1 MDYQIVMLQQI
12 IMWQDIINIS
22 YRRKAGLRFLRN
34 RDYTFWLKMCN
45 FASLK
50 QT

>member
-1 MDYQIVMLQQI
+1 MDYQIVMRQQI

-22 YRRKAGLRFLRN
+22 YRRKPGLRLLRN
-34 RDYTFWLKMCN
+34 AYYTLLIKMCN